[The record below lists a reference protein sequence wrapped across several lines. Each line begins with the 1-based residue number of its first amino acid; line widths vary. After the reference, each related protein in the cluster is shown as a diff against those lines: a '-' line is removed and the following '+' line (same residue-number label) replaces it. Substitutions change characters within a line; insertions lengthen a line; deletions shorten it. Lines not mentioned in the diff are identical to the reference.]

1 MVGIVILNYN
11 SWDDTKACID
21 SILSAEKELRYQIY
35 LVDNASPLRPSNG
48 LITWIK
54 EQGVIFI
61 QNDINSGYSAGNN
74 IGIKQALDDG
84 CEAVLISNSDVRYET
99 ESITR
104 LYQYLKVNPKVGIVG
119 PKIVRRDGSIQKECM
134 MMKTGPREKYL
145 LRTRFYCLFP
155 ALYRRYWGKSH
166 DYAREIFQVYA
177 VLGCCFMFS
186 RACAEEVTPLDEHT
200 ILYEEE
206 LILGIK
212 MEEAGWKTVYNPESV
227 IHHLHSQS
235 TEKVKAFSYAC
246 NVCSEIYFCRKY
258 LKMKNWQIRPLYWYR
273 TFLYGVKMLKWDDF
287 RKYAVKYRQKTQDEF
302 RWKV

>member
-35 LVDNASPLRPSNG
+35 LIDNASPLRPSNE

-54 EQGVIFI
+54 ERGVIFI

-74 IGIKQALDDG
+74 IGIKQALEDG
-84 CEAVLISNSDVRYET
+84 CEAVLISNSDVRYEA

-104 LYQYLKVNPKVGIVG
+104 LYQYLKENPKVGIVG

-155 ALYRRYWGKSH
+155 ALYRRYWGKDH
-166 DYAREIFQVYA
+166 DYAHEIFQVYA

-186 RACAEEVTPLDEHT
+186 RACAEKVTPLDEHT

-235 TEKVKAFSYAC
+235 TEKVKAFSYTC
-246 NVCSEIYFCRKY
+246 NVCSEIYFCKKY

-273 TFLYGVKMLKWDDF
+273 TFLYGMKMLKWDDF